1 MVGVKDI
8 KPLADRVLVEPVE
21 KEETTASGIIL
32 PETAK
37 EKPQEGVVLAVGPGR
52 LLDSGELAPMSVKAK
67 DRVLY
72 AKYAGTELKRDST
85 KYLILKESDILA
97 VLK

>member
-1 MVGVKDI
+1 MARKL
-8 KPLADRVLVEPVE
+8 KPLHDRLVVEPVE
-21 KEETTASGIIL
+21 REEVTASGIFV

-37 EKPQEGVVLAVGPGR
+37 EKPQEGQVVAVGPGR
-52 LLDSGELAPMSVKAK
+52 KDDEGERIPMDVAEG

-72 AKYAGTELKRDST
+72 AKYAGTEIKLEDT

-97 VLK
+97 ILE